1 MKVFVTGSEGFIGSH
16 LVEGLVKKKF
26 KVKALI
32 QYNSF
37 NSYGWIDTFDEKL
50 KKKIEVVLGDIR
62 DKEFIEKAVKGVDVI
77 INLAALISIPYSY
90 IASRSYIDTNVNGL
104 LNLLNASLS
113 KNIKQFIQ
121 ISTSEVYGTPK
132 KVPILETDQLN
143 AQSPYAATKIA
154 ADQLALSFNKSFGL
168 PVSIIRPFNTF
179 GPRQST
185 RAIIPTIITQALTKK
200 IIEVGSIYPRRDLLF
215 VEDTVQGIISSIGNK
230 KSIGEIINLGSG
242 FDVSVKQLIERIGFI
257 INKKIKYKIS
267 KERIRP
273 KRSEVDRLLASNK
286 KAKKILK
293 WSPKNYNSIGLN
305 NGLNQTINWFSSKKN
320 LSLYKTKD
328 FNY

>member
-1 MKVFVTGSEGFIGSH
+1 MKIFVTGSEGFIGSH

-37 NSYGWIDTFDEKL
+37 NSYGWIDTIDEKL

-200 IIEVGSIYPRRDLLF
+200 IIEIGSIYPRRDLLF

-257 INKKIKYKIS
+257 INKKIKYKMS

-293 WSPKNYNSIGLN
+293 WSPKNSNSVGLN
-305 NGLNQTINWFSSKKN
+305 NGLKKTINWFSSKKN